1 MINDAQAT
9 AKKELNGRLV
19 RDNRKMNSKSIR
31 GAVDPFD
38 GQAEVCSA
46 RGSVDIQPGLS
57 AGRLV
62 DRIED
67 ASRAN
72 PVGAGEPW

>member
-1 MINDAQAT
+1 MTYESVAT
-9 AKKELNGRLV
+9 RFAVGNAIKRAELGYP
-19 RDNRKMNSKSIR
+19 
-31 GAVDPFD
+31 VDPFD